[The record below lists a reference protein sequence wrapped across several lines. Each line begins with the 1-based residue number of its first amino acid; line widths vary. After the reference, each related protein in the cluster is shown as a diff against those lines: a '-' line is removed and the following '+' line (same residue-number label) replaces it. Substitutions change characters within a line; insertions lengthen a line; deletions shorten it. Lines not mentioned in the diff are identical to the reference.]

1 MKEFNS
7 PEHKAEIEKL
17 DKLWQSLHD
26 LESMANDYGIPDLFQ
41 DNGAK
46 ILQQLVLLNFDNLA
60 GREGNDA
67 VSASGTEWEMKSINI
82 ATSAKGFSTNHHLNA
97 HILDKYRQVPWSFAV
112 YKNLELIS
120 IYVMTPAMLEPMFT
134 KWEND
139 YINQGKEGN
148 NPKIP
153 LKFVEEN
160 GLLVYPYADTPI
172 DPDSINY

>member
-1 MKEFNS
+1 MKKFNS
-7 PEHKAEIEKL
+7 QEHQAEVNKL
-17 DKLWQSLHD
+17 NRLWSALHD
-26 LESMANDYGIPDLFQ
+26 LEAMATEYGIPDLFQ

-82 ATSAKGFSTNHHLNA
+82 GTSASGFSTNHHTTYD
-97 HILDKYRQVPWSFAV
+97 IIKKYRSVPWSFAV
-112 YKNLELIS
+112 YNGIKLIS
-120 IYVMTPAMLEPMFT
+120 MYVMTPQQLEPLFQH
-134 KWEND
+134 WEE
-139 YINQGKEGN
+139 KLKTMPHLN

-153 LKFVEEN
+153 LKFVQEN
-160 GLLVYPYADTPI
+160 GLQVYPYANTPV